1 MIPILRNQMYYALIR
16 RLSVKDFLK
25 MLANINGQ
33 QLIIEVEQLVEVVEH
48 LDVEQVL
55 VVVEQVLVAVVK
67 VPVSA
72 GNQLNF
78 AH

>member
-1 MIPILRNQMYYALIR
+1 MYYALIR

-48 LDVEQVL
+48 LDVD
-55 VVVEQVLVAVVK
+55 VEQVLVAVVK